1 MPRADRHFLP
11 GYVWHRAHG
20 GNQRTGILIVGHQS
34 LGEAS
39 ERGE

>member
-1 MPRADRHFLP
+1 MVTFGTEPTVVTS
-11 GYVWHRAHG
+11 G
-20 GNQRTGILIVGHQS
+20 TGILIVGHQS